1 MYSFTNPLS
10 IIIVSLIL
18 SALLLTFF
26 AITFARLKSD
36 DKDYWK
42 NIPDLDNKWIVISFI
57 PLMLAL
63 IYSGYVKSLKGFG
76 VEVVI
81 KDTTINIANETLGLK
96 LNEVENLVGKE
107 IEVEVIVRKQT
118 TEIGAKEQLD
128 NLKPEKL
135 KSINVLLLKNG
146 VSYEVGAISEY
157 LKRLINLEYI
167 EIIDNNDDFVY
178 LLPLSILNSND
189 RSITKFTDALRQEQ
203 VYQTYPRDTIYES
216 LNLSDSLLTVIEKV
230 SKSNTDHLPVTEKNK
245 LKYII
250 SAKDVINALNN
261 ILRESKTYKE

>member
-96 LNEVENLVGKE
+96 LNEVEHLVG
-107 IEVEVIVRKQT
+107 IEVIVRKQA

-135 KSINVLLLKNG
+135 KSINVLLLKDG

-167 EIIDNNDDFVY
+167 EIIDKNDDFVY
-178 LLPLSILNSND
+178 LLPLSILDSND
-189 RSITKFTDALRQEQ
+189 RSITKFTDALKQEQ

-261 ILRESKTYKE
+261 ILKESKTYKE